1 MSEKSRQKQNHS
13 ELTIFKPVDKEKVKA
28 QILEIRGLRVMLDKD
43 IAEYFGVTTGNLNK
57 AMKRNIQRF
66 PESFCFQLTTNE
78 LLRFQFG
85 ISKQSSKTQGGRRY
99 LPFVYSESGVAML
112 TSVLHT
118 EKAVEASILIIE
130 AFVEMSHYLR
140 QNVQLLPYQEIQRL
154 ESMQLKTEAKV
165 NRFEEKMITREDL
178 SDLMKLFDQGI
189 TNEEILILDGQPFK
203 ADIAYQQIYRKAKKK
218 ITVIDDYISVK
229 TLQHL
234 AVAKDSTTI
243 TTITRIMGIDE
254 YRNVLASMLTNPAL
268 VLK

>member
-1 MSEKSRQKQNHS
+1 
-13 ELTIFKPVDKEKVKA
+13 
-28 QILEIRGLRVMLDKD
+28 
-43 IAEYFGVTTGNLNK
+43 
-57 AMKRNIQRF
+57 
-66 PESFCFQLTTNE
+66 
-78 LLRFQFG
+78 
-85 ISKQSSKTQGGRRY
+85 
-99 LPFVYSESGVAML
+99 ML

-130 AFVEMSHYLR
+130 AFVDMSHYLR

-165 NRFEEKMITREDL
+165 NRIEEKMITREDL
-178 SDLMKLFDQGI
+178 SDLMKLFDQEI

-229 TLQHL
+229 TLQQL

-243 TTITRIMGIDE
+243 TIISDNKGRFPLIYLRNLTRCAIIPSVSRHYDQRKDETTMPRTKKNPEVTEEVKAEKPVKAAAAKVKAAAKKPAAKAKAAKLEIFIQSPMGGNITPEEIAAKLPKGAKSVFVRVDQNKLWWINGEETGSVDIW
-254 YRNVLASMLTNPAL
+254 
-268 VLK
+268 